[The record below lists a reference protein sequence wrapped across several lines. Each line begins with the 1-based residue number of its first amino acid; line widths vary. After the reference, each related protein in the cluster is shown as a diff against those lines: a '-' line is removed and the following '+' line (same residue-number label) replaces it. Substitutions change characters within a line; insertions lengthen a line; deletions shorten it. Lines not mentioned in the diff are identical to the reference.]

1 MNALVVGGSS
11 GIGLSIVLEL
21 LHTKEVAL
29 VYVLDKNTFPIDY
42 ADARIN
48 FVQFDLTRTDVASV
62 LSTMKDIRWLYI
74 TAGFGHLRYFQE
86 YSNQY
91 IRDSFAVNSVAPI
104 CIIRHFYEQM
114 LSQEPFCCGV
124 LVSITGRLNSPMFSI
139 YSATKAALTKFIEA
153 VNVELE
159 VQGSENKILEVS
171 PGMIEGTGFYG
182 KANDPSKTTD
192 LAKEIIERSERHEML
207 YIPKYEEVFKDVIRR
222 YHEDEHQFGVESY
235 GYKQKR
241 IQKK

>member
-21 LHTKEVAL
+21 LHREDVAQ
-29 VYVLDKNTFPIDY
+29 VYVLDKNPFPAEY
-42 ADARIN
+42 ADARIA
-48 FVQFDLTRTDVASV
+48 FVQFDLTRTDVADV
-62 LSTMKDIRWLYI
+62 LSTVKDIRWLYI

-86 YSNQY
+86 NDERY
-91 IRDSFAVNSVAPI
+91 IRDSFAVNSTAPI
-104 CIIRHFYEQM
+104 CIIRHFYEQL
-114 LSQEPFCCGV
+114 LSREPFYCGV
-124 LVSITGRLNSPMFSI
+124 MVSITGRLNSPMFSI

-182 KANDPSKTTD
+182 KANDPSRTAD
-192 LAKEIIERSERHEML
+192 LAKEIIARSEKREML
-207 YIPKYEEVFKDVIRR
+207 FIPKYEEVFKDVIRR
-222 YHEDEHQFGVESY
+222 YYEDGHKFGVESY
-235 GYKQKR
+235 EYKQKR

>member
-21 LHTKEVAL
+21 LRKENVER
-29 VYVLDKNTFPIDY
+29 VYVLDKNPFPTEYD
-42 ADARIN
+42 DARIE
-48 FVQFDLTRTDVASV
+48 FVLFDLTRTDVAEV
-62 LSTMKDIRWLYI
+62 LSTKKDIGWLYI

-86 YSNQY
+86 NDERY

-104 CIIRHFYEQM
+104 CIIRQFYEQM
-114 LSQEPFCCGV
+114 LSQNSIYCGV
-124 LVSITGRLNSPMFSI
+124 MVSITGRLNSPMFSI

-159 VQGSENKILEVS
+159 VQGSKNKILEVS

-182 KANDPSKTTD
+182 KANDPSRTAD
-192 LAKEIIERSERHEML
+192 LAKEIISRSERREML

-222 YHEDEHQFGVESY
+222 YQEDGHKFGLESY
-235 GYKQKR
+235 EYKQKR
-241 IQKK
+241 VK